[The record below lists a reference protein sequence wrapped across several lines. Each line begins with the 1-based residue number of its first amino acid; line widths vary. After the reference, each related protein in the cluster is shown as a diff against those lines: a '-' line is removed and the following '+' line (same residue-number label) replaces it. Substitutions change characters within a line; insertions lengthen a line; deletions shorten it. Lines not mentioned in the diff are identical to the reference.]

1 MNLALLN
8 MAESESSQW
17 VNIVGMIV
25 VPILIFIIGNIVLE
39 AEKLRKSQIRALD
52 YLTLHF
58 HQMLQECLKLTNNE
72 KRRKAC
78 LEKFINEPTAENYK
92 NAFYLVRTPSL
103 SFKIFAGDYTFT
115 TSNYPQLIN
124 LIFEIDSVMENVLSY
139 IHESNR
145 QGDIAA
151 NLPSDKQVEYAQR
164 MYYSL
169 DDFHK
174 KLNIL
179 IYLIDKILLSIKV
192 YNSSFFHQKL
202 VVIQFAGVVK
212 ELVDNAIKELDDINK
227 FRNPNWR
234 DSFIDSPDNPPIK
247 LTFIDIIYVGYL
259 KTMCWFDTK
268 INNIRKYYYNHENKK
283 FLQEQIITHSFYSEE
298 QIKQLNDKYQEE
310 INNFQNNKDR
320 FDSLDLKK
328 SENYFLYKGYVRR
341 LEQIVLAAK
350 EIFSMFPPER
360 NRLLIADEIYKAK
373 IYLDYIVVNFV
384 PTMNNLFQFMVKHFN
399 PNEDIEDISF
409 LSEKLKNYVAPGYF
423 EHLQKLTKTDFYKF
437 HEGFDE
443 SISYGLS
450 FELATYETNEQGKR
464 MPGVQILQYRGTN
477 QYGHTIHEYIL
488 SALGNLNK
496 IAKNVYDMIISSPEL
511 VIMDKCVLDAI
522 KQSVSDK
529 NQNGRSKNGQI
540 KRVW

>member
-1 MNLALLN
+1 MSFSLLSIT
-8 MAESESSQW
+8 ESGNSQLDSW
-17 VNIVGMIV
+17 ISIIGQIIIPIVIFFIVNIY
-25 VPILIFIIGNIVLE
+25 FE
-39 AEKLRKSQIRALD
+39 AEKQRKSQIRALD

-179 IYLIDKILLSIKV
+179 IYLIDKILMSINV
-192 YNSSFFHQKL
+192 YNSSFFQQRIVSIKF
-202 VVIQFAGVVK
+202 VGTVK
-212 ELVDNAIKELDDINK
+212 ELVNNAIKELDDINK
-227 FRNPNWR
+227 FKNPNWK

-247 LTFIDIIYVGYL
+247 LTFKDIIYVGYL

-268 INNIRKYYYNHENKK
+268 INSIRKYYYNHENKK
-283 FLQEQIITHSFYSEE
+283 FLKKQIITCSFYSKE
-298 QIKQLNDKYQEE
+298 QIKQLNEKHLEE
-310 INNFQNNKDR
+310 LNNFQKNKDK

-328 SENYFLYKGYVRR
+328 DENYFLYKGYIRR

-350 EIFSMFPPER
+350 EIYSMFPPER
-360 NRLLIADEIYKAK
+360 NRLLLAEEIYKAK
-373 IYLDYIVVNFV
+373 IYLDYIVVNFI

-423 EHLQKLTKTDFYKF
+423 EHLQKLTETDFYKF

-443 SISYGLS
+443 SISYGLP
-450 FELATYETNEQGKR
+450 FELSTYETNEKKEK
-464 MPGVQILQYRGTN
+464 MPGVQIVQYRGIN
-477 QYGHTIHEYIL
+477 QYGHTIHGYTL

-496 IAKNVYDMIISSPEL
+496 IATNVYDMIISSPEL
-511 VIMDKCVLDAI
+511 VTMDKQVLDTI
-522 KQSVSDK
+522 KKTK
-529 NQNGRSKNGQI
+529 NDWS
-540 KRVW
+540 